1 VSGSVLRD
9 NPYLT
14 RAVIEAPVGLVITR
28 GDGGANAMTAS
39 LFSEVAHYPTTMW
52 IAVAPTRSTHATLT
66 STGRFTFVTL
76 HARQAEIAVAC
87 GTRSGRDHDKC
98 RDLAL
103 YEGGDGF
110 LFLRDA
116 LASTACVIE
125 RSLPV
130 GDHTLFI
137 ARLLSGAL
145 EGRRTA
151 QRHLLLSD
159 LRVR

>member
-1 VSGSVLRD
+1 MNLQDS
-9 NPYLT
+9 PYLT
-14 RAVIEAPVGLVITR
+14 RAVIEAPVGLVITK
-28 GDGGANAMTAS
+28 DSTGANAMTAS

-52 IAVAPTRSTHATLT
+52 IAVAPEHRTHALLT
-66 STGRFTFVTL
+66 ETGRFTFVTL
-76 HARQAEIAVAC
+76 HAGQASLAVAC
-87 GTRSGRDHDKC
+87 GTRSGRDHDKG

-116 LASTACVIE
+116 LASTACVVE
-125 RSLPV
+125 RSLPI

-137 ARLLSGAL
+137 ARLLAGDL

-159 LRVR
+159 LSAR